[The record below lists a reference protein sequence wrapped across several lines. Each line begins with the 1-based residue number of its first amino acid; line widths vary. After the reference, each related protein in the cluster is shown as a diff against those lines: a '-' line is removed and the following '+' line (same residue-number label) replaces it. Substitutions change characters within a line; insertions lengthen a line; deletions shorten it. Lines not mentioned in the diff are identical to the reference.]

1 MIIYTN
7 NAQKY
12 NFDKTLYGSVTW
24 VRGGGGGGGCG
35 VCV

>member
-7 NAQKY
+7 NAQIY
-12 NFDKTLYGSVTW
+12 NFDKTLYGSVLTW
-24 VRGGGGGGGCG
+24 VRGGGGGCG